1 MANVGLPGTSGFV
14 GEFLVILGT
23 YSVNG
28 WIAAIAATT
37 LVLGAAYTLWMVKRV
52 VFGPVANDQ
61 VAALSDINPR
71 ETWMLALLGASVLL
85 VGLWPFP
92 LLELMHASVDQL
104 LDQARLMKL

>member
-1 MANVGLPGTSGFV
+1 M
-14 GEFLVILGT
+14 
-23 YSVNG
+23 
-28 WIAAIAATT
+28 
-37 LVLGAAYTLWMVKRV
+37 
-52 VFGPVANDQ
+52 FGSVANDQ

-71 ETWMLALLGASVLL
+71 ETCMLALLGASVLL

>member
-1 MANVGLPGTSGFV
+1 MGGLGASP
-14 GEFLVILGT
+14 
-23 YSVNG
+23 
-28 WIAAIAATT
+28 ATT

-71 ETWMLALLGASVLL
+71 ETWMLALLGASILL

-104 LDQARLMKL
+104 LEQARVIKF